1 VPPCDLCWP
10 VRCSVT
16 SLGGQGSGL
25 GPSGAGMPSRAGH
38 GLLVGPVRAAGWPGP
53 GSKRGPGSTGRLR
66 TSLQA
71 RISTTR
77 ARMKPDP
84 GAAGTAGTE
93 RALRGDLITAETA
106 ELTRLYD
113 SGIISPTT
121 RRRLQRNLD
130 LETARLTEGH
140 Q

>member
-1 VPPCDLCWP
+1 MAPPP
-10 VRCSVT
+10 A
-16 SLGGQGSGL
+16 
-25 GPSGAGMPSRAGH
+25 GACNGTWTWKPPDSPKGINKRTDTGAALPPAG
-38 GLLVGPVRAAGWPGP
+38 
-53 GSKRGPGSTGRLR
+53 K
-66 TSLQA
+66 A